1 MKSKILI
8 IILLFTLQSCT
19 EEENI
24 SMNNQFHSTSGE
36 QIINFSI
43 SGDTQKQ
50 NLLLIHGLMGSST
63 SFTDLV
69 PFLEEEFRVTS
80 IDLPGHGDS
89 NLETEFSIDK
99 ISNIVIEF
107 MEQNFSEPILVIGY
121 SLGGT
126 IANDINY
133 KSPNLIS
140 KCILVD
146 PWFSNNASTD
156 LLLFKALSI
165 FEKNAKK
172 SWKTDL
178 DAYNHSSRTNG
189 NLDQNQISLI
199 ATNKFKYN
207 INIWDYT
214 SIQKETVI
222 VNKGKNTEIPTLI
235 IKPSS
240 SLIKLSQIDKLK
252 DIYKSLKVVIVND
265 TTHMIIFENP
275 KQISLEIIDFYNS

>member
-1 MKSKILI
+1 
-8 IILLFTLQSCT
+8 
-19 EEENI
+19 
-24 SMNNQFHSTSGE
+24 MNNEFYSESGN

-43 SGDTQKQ
+43 SGDAQKQ

-63 SFTDLV
+63 SFTDLM
-69 PFLEEEFRVTS
+69 PYLEKEFRVTS

-107 MEQNFSEPILVIGY
+107 IEENFSGPILITGY

-126 IANDINY
+126 IANDINQ

-140 KCILVD
+140 KCALID

-156 LLLFKALSI
+156 LLLFKALSL

-178 DAYNHSSRTNG
+178 DAFKHTSKINSKLT
-189 NLDQNQISLI
+189 QNQISLI
-199 ATNKFKYN
+199 ATNRFKYN

-214 SIQKETVI
+214 SIQKETLI
-222 VNKGKNTEIPTLI
+222 INKGNNTEIPTLI

-240 SLIKLSQIDKLK
+240 SLIKLSQIENIK
-252 DIYKSLKVVIVND
+252 DIYNSLKVVIIEN

-275 KQISLEIIDFYNS
+275 EQISLELIDFYKG